1 MLTLKVGVMPGR
13 LQEVVVENKT
23 SARRIFEIA
32 GVEIS
37 NHEVRLDG
45 EKIDLD
51 MAVENGKLLVA
62 MKMIKGNA
70 STIKVGVMPG
80 RLQEVVYEEGTTAR
94 ELLDMA
100 GVEVSN
106 HEIRL
111 DGNKIGLDEE
121 INGGNL
127 LVAMKM
133 IKGNASVYKSTFT
146 EEERYILLGYNLP
159 QALDDDMVKINE
171 YGVIVVEYQGE
182 ELCFDIE
189 TFTSVYDK
197 VNSEVET
204 VEAVEKIDIQEVKEE
219 TTCGCTHKMALDILK
234 EEYEEEMKSYNTWIE
249 IAMEHKKKADYLEKL
264 IARIQG

>member
-1 MLTLKVGVMPGR
+1 MLQIKVGVMPGR
-13 LQEVVVENKT
+13 LQEVVVEEKT

-51 MAVENGKLLVA
+51 RAIESGKLLVA

-80 RLQEVVYEEGTTAR
+80 KLQEVVYEEGVTAK

-100 GVEVSN
+100 GVEISN

-121 INGGNL
+121 INGGSL

-159 QALDDDMVKINE
+159 QVLSDDMVSVNE
-171 YGVIVVEYQGE
+171 YGVIVVKFEGE

-197 VNSEVET
+197 VNGEVET
-204 VEAVEKIDIQEVKEE
+204 VDVQEVKEE

-234 EEYEEEMKSYNTWIE
+234 EEYEEEMKSYETWIG
-249 IAMEHKKKADYLEKL
+249 IATEHRKKAEYLEKL
-264 IARIQG
+264 IAKIED

>member
-1 MLTLKVGVMPGR
+1 MLQIKVGVMPGK
-13 LQEVVVENKT
+13 LQEVVVEEKT

-80 RLQEVVYEEGTTAR
+80 RLQEVVYEEGATAR

-111 DGNKIGLDEE
+111 DGNKIGLDEK

-159 QALDDDMVKINE
+159 QVLSDDMVKVNE
-171 YGVIVVEYQGE
+171 YAVIVVEYQGE

-204 VEAVEKIDIQEVKEE
+204 IDIQEVKEE
-219 TTCGCTHKMALDILK
+219 TSCGCTHKMALDILK
-234 EEYEEEMKSYNTWIE
+234 EEYEEEMKSYNSWIE

-264 IARIQG
+264 IEKIQG

>member
-13 LQEVVVENKT
+13 LQEVVVEEKT

-80 RLQEVVYEEGTTAR
+80 KLQEVVYEEGTTAK

-100 GVEVSN
+100 GIEVSN

-111 DGNKIGLDEE
+111 DGNKISLYEE
-121 INGGNL
+121 INGG
-127 LVAMKM
+127 
-133 IKGNASVYKSTFT
+133 
-146 EEERYILLGYNLP
+146 R
-159 QALDDDMVKINE
+159 E
-171 YGVIVVEYQGE
+171 YGR
-182 ELCFDIE
+182 
-189 TFTSVYDK
+189 
-197 VNSEVET
+197 
-204 VEAVEKIDIQEVKEE
+204 EKEKEDR
-219 TTCGCTHKMALDILK
+219 L
-234 EEYEEEMKSYNTWIE
+234 
-249 IAMEHKKKADYLEKL
+249 
-264 IARIQG
+264 RRQR

>member
-13 LQEVVVENKT
+13 LQEVVVEHKT

-80 RLQEVVYEEGTTAR
+80 KLQEVVYEEGTTAK

-133 IKGNASVYKSTFT
+133 IKGNARVYKSTFT

-197 VNSEVET
+197 VNGEVET
-204 VEAVEKIDIQEVKEE
+204 VGTVDIQEVKEE

>member
-1 MLTLKVGVMPGR
+1 ML
-13 LQEVVVENKT
+13 Q
-23 SARRIFEIA
+23 
-32 GVEIS
+32 
-37 NHEVRLDG
+37 
-45 EKIDLD
+45 
-51 MAVENGKLLVA
+51 
-62 MKMIKGNA
+62 
-70 STIKVGVMPG
+70 IKVGVMPG

-94 ELLDMA
+94 ELLEMA

-159 QALDDDMVKINE
+159 EVLSDDMVSVNE
-171 YGVIVVEYQGE
+171 YGIIVVKFEGE

-197 VNSEVET
+197 VNGEVET
-204 VEAVEKIDIQEVKEE
+204 VDIQEVKEE

-234 EEYEEEMKSYNTWIE
+234 EEYEEEKKSYETWLGV
-249 IAMEHKKKADYLEKL
+249 ASDHRKKMEYLEEL
-264 IARIQG
+264 IAKIEG

>member
-13 LQEVVVENKT
+13 LQEVVVEHKT
-23 SARRIFEIA
+23 SARKIFEIA

-80 RLQEVVYEEGTTAR
+80 RLQEVVYEEGATAR

-111 DGNKIGLDEE
+111 DGNKISLDEE

-133 IKGNASVYKSTFT
+133 IKGNANVYKSTFT

-159 QALDDDMVKINE
+159 QALSDDMVKVNE

-204 VEAVEKIDIQEVKEE
+204 VEAVDIQEVKEE

>member
-13 LQEVVVENKT
+13 LQEVVVEEKT

-80 RLQEVVYEEGTTAR
+80 RLQEVIYEEGITAR
-94 ELLDMA
+94 ELLSTS

-133 IKGNASVYKSTFT
+133 IKGNSGD
-146 EEERYILLGYNLP
+146 YISMFNSDDIYSLLGYRLNPTLSEEE
-159 QALDDDMVKINE
+159 VHINE
-171 YGVIVVEYQGE
+171 YNMVVVNIGGEEICFDREMFFSVYEYQE
-182 ELCFDIE
+182 H
-189 TFTSVYDK
+189 SVLTE
-197 VNSEVET
+197 NT
-204 VEAVEKIDIQEVKEE
+204 IDIQEVKEE

-249 IAMEHKKKADYLEKL
+249 IAMEHKKKAEYLEKL

>member
-13 LQEVVVENKT
+13 LQEVVVEHKT

-94 ELLDMA
+94 ELLEMA

-159 QALDDDMVKINE
+159 EVLSDDMVSVNE

-197 VNSEVET
+197 VNGEVET
-204 VEAVEKIDIQEVKEE
+204 VDIQEVKEE

-234 EEYEEEMKSYNTWIE
+234 EEYEEEKKSYETWLGV
-249 IAMEHKKKADYLEKL
+249 ASDHRKKMEYLEEL
-264 IARIQG
+264 IAKIEG